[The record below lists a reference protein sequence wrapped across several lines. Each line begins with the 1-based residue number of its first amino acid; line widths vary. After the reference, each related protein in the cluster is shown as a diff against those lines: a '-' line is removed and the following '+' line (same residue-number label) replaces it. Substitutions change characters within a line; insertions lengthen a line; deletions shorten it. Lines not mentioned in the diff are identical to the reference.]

1 MNRLRRRR
9 RSRRRN
15 RDDYK
20 LQHIVSHHLPDDEEG
35 CGIQPDNV
43 NGRGVV
49 MRGHKASHG
58 SMMFAS
64 TVLVV
69 AHWQLRPRALFARKR
84 QSLRLGPYGV
94 CDVSCGRL

>member
-1 MNRLRRRR
+1 
-9 RSRRRN
+9 
-15 RDDYK
+15 
-20 LQHIVSHHLPDDEEG
+20 
-35 CGIQPDNV
+35 
-43 NGRGVV
+43 

-64 TVLVV
+64 TVLAV

-94 CDVSCGRL
+94 CDVSCGRP